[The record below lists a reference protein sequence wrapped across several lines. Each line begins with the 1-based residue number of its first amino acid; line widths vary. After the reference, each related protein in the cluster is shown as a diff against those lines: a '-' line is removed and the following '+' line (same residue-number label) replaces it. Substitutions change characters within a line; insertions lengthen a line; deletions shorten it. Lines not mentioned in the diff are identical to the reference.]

1 MELPNLEG
9 QPGWVVV
16 VVFGLFVL
24 GGLGALW
31 LKKRGHDPEDP
42 VEIPAKSDTLALGPG
57 VDKFD
62 PVREAMTF
70 AARQAEKSA
79 EDADK
84 AESEAKQ
91 LAAQLSECGKAL
103 AILQERYNTIEA
115 QLAACNEQHR
125 RNLGPAS

>member
-31 LKKRGHDPEDP
+31 LKRRGHDPEEP
-42 VEIPAKSDTLALGPG
+42 AEIQAKGDTLAITA
-57 VDKFD
+57 DKFD

-84 AESEAKQ
+84 AETEAKELARQ
-91 LAAQLSECGKAL
+91 LAECGKAL
-103 AILQERYNTIEA
+103 AILQERYDLIAA

-125 RNLGPAS
+125 RNQGPAS